1 MSDVSAVTALIEPVV
16 SSLGLDLEAVRIS
29 NVGRR
34 KLVKV
39 IVDGDQGLTLDLVAD
54 VSRAVGAAL
63 DDSRALG
70 DADWTLE
77 VTSPGVE
84 RPLSL
89 PRHWRRAVGR
99 MVRVQFN
106 DGREDTGRVLEF
118 DEESGEAVFNFKGAT
133 RTRNISLISKA
144 IVQVEFNRAIK
155 DEDLEAVAEALDDA
169 DEEEQ

>member
-1 MSDVSAVTALIEPVV
+1 MSEVSAVTALVEPVV
-16 SSLGLDLEAVRIS
+16 NSLGLDLEGVRIS

-39 IVDGDQGLTLDLVAD
+39 VVDGDDGLNLDLVAD
-54 VSRAVGAAL
+54 VSRAVGGAL
-63 DDSRALG
+63 DAAQTLG

-99 MVRVQFN
+99 MVKVQFG
-106 DGREDTGRVLEF
+106 DGREDTGRILEF
-118 DEESGEAVFNFKGAT
+118 DEASGDVVFNFKGAT
-133 RTRNISLISKA
+133 RTRNIAQITKA
-144 IVQVEFNRAIK
+144 VVQVEFSRTVK
-155 DEDLEAVAEALDDA
+155 DEDLEPIAD
-169 DEEEQ
+169 DEEQ